1 MDDWESDLVPQRF
14 ETTSEMHLCTFC
26 NAAQDGDIEKVYTFF
41 DSCLFWYTVFVVK
54 CMHPIDIKV
63 L

>member
-26 NAAQDGDIEKVYTFF
+26 NAAQDGDIEKVYIFLIHVFF
-41 DSCLFWYTVFVVK
+41 LIHNFC
-54 CMHPIDIKV
+54 C
-63 L
+63 